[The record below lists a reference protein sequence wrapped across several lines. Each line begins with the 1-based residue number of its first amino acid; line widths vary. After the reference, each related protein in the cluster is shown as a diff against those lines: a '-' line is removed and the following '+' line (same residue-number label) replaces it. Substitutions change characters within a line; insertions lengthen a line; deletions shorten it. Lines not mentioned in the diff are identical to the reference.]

1 MNTKRRSFER
11 LPVWKLL
18 DLGGD
23 FRSFQNG
30 GGGRLL
36 GLANRGLCL
45 GLGLAVGGITDAQG
59 IAVNANRR
67 SAQAENFCH
76 LRQLGLLQ
84 ASICL
89 RKLERDGEIRTNEES
104 VRGVGEADGFESRMT
119 EGGAKSSFGKF
130 RNHGSMYSR
139 FCRSA
144 TVFGCDVNT
153 YYHRFI

>member
-36 GLANRGLCL
+36 GLANRGFR
-45 GLGLAVGGITDAQG
+45 LGLAVGGITDAEG
-59 IAVNANRR
+59 ITVNANCRT
-67 SAQAENFCH
+67 ALAENLCH

-84 ASICL
+84 ASIRL